1 MFLLENQPAV
11 ALRLERT
18 LFEQGFEVLHF
29 DGREAPS
36 ALLLGAVHAAH
47 ILGAILIYSGDA
59 LATEA
64 REKLAAGVTP
74 ALFDLSQEREKFDD
88 EELLQRALAAA
99 DSLRITE
106 QENQEKVS

>member
-1 MFLLENQPAV
+1 MV
-11 ALRLERT
+11 A
-18 LFEQGFEVLHF
+18 
-29 DGREAPS
+29 AA
-36 ALLLGAVHAAH
+36 ALLLPRRSRLPAAALAAGLAVVLLGPAA
-47 ILGAILIYSGDA
+47 YA
-59 LATEA
+59 LATET